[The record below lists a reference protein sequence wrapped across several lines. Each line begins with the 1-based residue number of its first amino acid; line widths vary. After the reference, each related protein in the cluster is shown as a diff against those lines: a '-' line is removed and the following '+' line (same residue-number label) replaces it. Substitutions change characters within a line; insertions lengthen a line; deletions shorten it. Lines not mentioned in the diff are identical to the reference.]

1 MMVEL
6 GVWFWKSPGRQKA
19 SILHS
24 KKTAKGNK
32 MLREDKL
39 RMMTDLAMFE
49 KKHGAAIRD
58 TSDYFKIDYV
68 SRHLLRGFFRYS
80 VSFFLVFGLFVICSL
95 DRVLSSLSLN
105 LLTTRITVT
114 LAVYLVG
121 LAIYLAVLA
130 NARMAEYDE
139 SMSIRKSFE
148 SKLRMMA
155 RRYEYRNRAE
165 RLQREEKRL

>member
-1 MMVEL
+1 
-6 GVWFWKSPGRQKA
+6 
-19 SILHS
+19 
-24 KKTAKGNK
+24 

-39 RMMTDLAMFE
+39 RMMTDIAMFE
-49 KKHGAAIRD
+49 KKHGAELRE
-58 TSDYFKIDYV
+58 TSDYFKSDYV

-80 VSFFLVFGLFVICSL
+80 VSFFLIFGLFVIFHL
-95 DRVLSSLSLN
+95 DRYLSNLSLN

-114 LAVYLVG
+114 AAIYLAG

-130 NARMAEYDE
+130 TLRMAEYDE
-139 SMSIRKSFE
+139 SMSVRKSYE

>member
-114 LAVYLVG
+114 AAVSLAG
-121 LAIYLAVLA
+121 LALYLAALA
-130 NARMAEYDE
+130 DARLAESDE

-165 RLQREEKRL
+165 RLQREGKRL

>member
-1 MMVEL
+1 M
-6 GVWFWKSPGRQKA
+6 
-19 SILHS
+19 
-24 KKTAKGNK
+24 
-32 MLREDKL
+32 
-39 RMMTDLAMFE
+39 
-49 KKHGAAIRD
+49 
-58 TSDYFKIDYV
+58 
-68 SRHLLRGFFRYS
+68 
-80 VSFFLVFGLFVICSL
+80 FGLFVICSL

-165 RLQREEKRL
+165 RLQREGKRL